1 LEILITGISGFLG
14 KNLAKHFNK
23 NNYSVSGIDLYAG
36 YLDNIKIAAAKDLDT
51 LNIIN
56 PDVVIICHA
65 AVASGSTI
73 IESKLL
79 FETNVTYTQKIA
91 EKFYNSKL
99 IYISTASI
107 YQNNQNI
114 ISEHSNILPQSEYAV
129 SKLWAEHIVL
139 KYNKTTIL
147 RLSSLFGIGMKENT
161 IIPNYINQAM
171 QNKTIEV
178 WGDGKRVQN
187 YIHINDVVNII
198 ECIIKKNEIT
208 NQKILLGVSNNE
220 YSNIEL
226 ANIIADLLNARIVF
240 TNQDNSISLRYDNL
254 YTQKLLSWKAEKN
267 LRKQLKEY
275 IEWKQR
281 KY

>member
-1 LEILITGISGFLG
+1 MEILITGISGFLG

-23 NNYSVSGIDLYAG
+23 NNYSVCGIDLNEG
-36 YLDNIKIAAAKDLDT
+36 YLDNIKITAEKNIDT
-51 LNIIN
+51 ITIR

-65 AVASGSTI
+65 AVASGNSI
-73 IESKLL
+73 IENNIL
-79 FETNVTYTQKIA
+79 FESNVAFTQIIA
-91 EKFYNSKL
+91 EKFYNSKI
-99 IYISTASI
+99 IYISSASI
-107 YQNNQNI
+107 YQINNDI
-114 ISEHSNILPQSEYAV
+114 ISEKSNILPQSEYAL

-139 KYNKTTIL
+139 KSKKSTIL

-161 IIPNYINQAM
+161 IIPNYIKQAM

-187 YIHINDVVNII
+187 YIHVNDVVNII
-198 ECIIKKNEIT
+198 ECIINKNEMT

-226 ANIIADLLNARIVF
+226 ANMITELLDANIVF
-240 TNQDNSISLRYDNL
+240 ANQDNSNSLRYNNL
-254 YTQKLLSWKAEKN
+254 YTQRLLSWKAERN
-267 LRKQLKEY
+267 LKEKLKEY
-275 IEWKQR
+275 IEWKQK